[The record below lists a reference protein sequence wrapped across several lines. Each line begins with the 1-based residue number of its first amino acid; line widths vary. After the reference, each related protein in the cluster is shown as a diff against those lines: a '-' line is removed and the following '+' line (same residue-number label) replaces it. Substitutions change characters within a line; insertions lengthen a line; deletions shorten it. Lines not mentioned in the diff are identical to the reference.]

1 MWRFPFVRLVSAA
14 AGVVVALAG
23 VLYMARAP
31 VLQWVGTQLIR
42 NDRLVPADAI
52 AVLAGS
58 AFAERELEAA
68 DLYHAGYA
76 ERIVLAVGREA
87 PGAIEMARR
96 GVELSS
102 PLEIRLGWLA
112 ALGVPKSAVGVLS
125 GRAESTFDEAVLFAA
140 WCDQEAVDSLIVVTS
155 AFHTARA
162 GYIFEQVF
170 GDRLVRLSFRAASLN
185 DFTPDTWWR
194 QRTTLRTGLFELQRM
209 AFYRLVYW

>member
-1 MWRFPFVRLVSAA
+1 MWRFPFVRLVSAV

-23 VLYMARAP
+23 LLYMARAP
-31 VLQWVGTQLIR
+31 LLTWVGTQLIR

-76 ERIVLAVGREA
+76 ERIVLSVGREA
-87 PGAIEMARR
+87 PGAVEMARR
-96 GVELSS
+96 GVTLSS
-102 PLEIRLGWLA
+102 PLEIRLRQLA
-112 ALGVPKSAVGVLS
+112 GLGVPKSAVDVLS
-125 GRAESTFDEAVLFAA
+125 RRAESTFDEAVFFAD
-140 WCDQEAVDSLIVVTS
+140 WCEAEAVDSLIVVTS
-155 AFHTARA
+155 AFHTSRA

-170 GDRLVRLSFRAASLN
+170 EDRPVRLSFRAASAN

-194 QRTTLRTGLFELQRM
+194 QRTTLRTGLFELQRTV
-209 AFYRLVYW
+209 FYRLAYW